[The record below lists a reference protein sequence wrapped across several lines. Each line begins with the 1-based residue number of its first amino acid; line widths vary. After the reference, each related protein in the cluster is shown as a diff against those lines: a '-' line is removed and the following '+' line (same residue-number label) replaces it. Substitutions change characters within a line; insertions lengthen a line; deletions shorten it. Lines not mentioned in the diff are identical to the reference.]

1 MKILKNK
8 THSFF
13 ALILLTFFSITSCS
27 QNKKVELGQIL
38 NECKKEPS
46 IDCQKM
52 FFENFPKNFA
62 DFQKK
67 YGYDDIK
74 GEAQYYSNSEEHLSF
89 FFNFTKS
96 RKNDVFIEKLIGICK
111 EGKWDADSVNSFQSK
126 TRDYFFKNS
135 TVFLSLLKDKQ
146 KNDIYG
152 FWYFFSDGP
161 QFNEKVSS
169 DVLKLLKNEKVL
181 KHIYLDVVK
190 KVKIDNIH

>member
-8 THSFF
+8 NHSFF
-13 ALILLTFFSITSCS
+13 ALILLAFFSISSCS

-46 IDCQKM
+46 IYCQTM
-52 FFENFPKNFA
+52 FFENFPKNFME
-62 DFQKK
+62 FQKN

-74 GEAQYYSNSEEHLSF
+74 GEARYYSNSEEHLSF
-89 FFNFTKS
+89 FFNCS
-96 RKNDVFIEKLIGICK
+96 NSIKNDVFIEKLIGICK

-135 TVFLSLLKDKQ
+135 NLFLSKLRDKN

-161 QFNEKVSS
+161 QFNEKVSR
-169 DVLKLLKNEKVL
+169 DVLILLKNEKRL
-181 KHIYLDVVK
+181 KNIYLEAVK